1 MATGVTELEE
11 TELEGINET
20 WADVFSC
27 IDELLRNIDVKKDDP
42 NVNFHEAALI
52 FNRIETT
59 LSILLSLTSL
69 DIDLDGNTVFV
80 LDELSESIKELYY
93 YWGTK
98 LAEMRRATVT
108 LPNLSIENLNTSG
121 HQGRPSFSIPKEI
134 LENLRASG
142 YSWTEI
148 SKILHVSR
156 WTIYRRVREFNLQ
169 DLDRFS
175 HISNDEL
182 DKLIRGYIS
191 RHGNTTG
198 ESYLFGFIRSKGI
211 RVQRDRVRSSLTR
224 VDPENTALR
233 WACVI
238 TRRVYSVQ
246 GPNSLWHIDG
256 NHALIRWKLVVHGCI
271 DGF

>member
-98 LAEMRRATVT
+98 LAEMRRAMVT
-108 LPNLSIENLNTSG
+108 LPNLRIENLNTSG
-121 HQGRPSFSIPKEI
+121 HQGRPSFCIPKEI

-211 RVQRDRVRSSLTR
+211 RVQIFDTGYDL
-224 VDPENTALR
+224 P
-233 WACVI
+233 
-238 TRRVYSVQ
+238 
-246 GPNSLWHIDG
+246 
-256 NHALIRWKLVVHGCI
+256 
-271 DGF
+271 